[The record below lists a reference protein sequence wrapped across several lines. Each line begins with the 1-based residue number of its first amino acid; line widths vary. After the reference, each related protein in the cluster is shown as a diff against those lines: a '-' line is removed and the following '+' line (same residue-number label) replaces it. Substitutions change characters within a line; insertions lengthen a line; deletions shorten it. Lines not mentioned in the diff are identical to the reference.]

1 MRWTGIGQVSSDGWT
16 FYYSGGD
23 RHQAG
28 VGILLNRE
36 MADAVVGCWQVSKRV
51 MLIKITAKPVGLNII
66 QVYAP
71 TTDYSD
77 SEVEE
82 FYEQVDS
89 VRRQCKAEEV
99 TIVMGDLNAK
109 VGRGSGGTVVGQF
122 GLGVRNE
129 RGDRWVEWCE
139 SWEQV
144 ITNTWFNHHA
154 RHLYTWKSPGDR
166 VRNQIDYVSINKRF
180 RNSITQVKTKPGA
193 DCGRGCDHV
202 PVVAQMRVKVK
213 KVKKNRKIR
222 KDWNILRR
230 NEAIKDQYTIE
241 VANRYERLTEEGEGE
256 GVNLEWQVLQESLVG
271 AAEAII
277 PKERRRRKKPWIT
290 DEILDLM
297 DDRRRLKS
305 IAEVRYR
312 ELDRRIQRLCRVK
325 KEEWLNARCKDVEE
339 SAKVDSRAMAT
350 QIRELS
356 GKKRMARSTVIK
368 DRNGDI
374 LTERGEVLER
384 WREYVEELYSDQRG
398 DKPDLGDIEPG
409 PPILRREVE
418 KVVNS
423 MKWRKAEGSDGV
435 VVEMVEAAGEFGIR
449 KITDLAN
456 TIYST
461 GQVPDKMKESEF
473 LVIPK
478 KNGAVECSK
487 HRTISIMSQVAKI
500 VLKVLDVRLKSKVEE
515 TVDKAQFGFRKGSGT
530 RNATFMLR
538 TVLERSIEK
547 QKDLYMCFVD
557 FEKAFDTV
565 RHEQMAEG
573 LRRMGV
579 DAADL
584 RLLTNLYWGQKAVV
598 RVEDDRSGWIQIQRG
613 VRQGCVLSPDLF
625 SIYSQAVMD
634 ELEDLEGIRIGGV
647 NINNIRYADDTVL
660 FADTE
665 EKLLMLVDGL
675 NEGCSRYGMK
685 INIEKTEVMGVTK
698 RREQLP
704 VNISLGGSLLKQV
717 STFKYLGSQVSDDAK
732 CDSDIRARIG
742 MAKAAFGQLRKILVS
757 MSIRRE
763 TRVRVLKSYVWSVL
777 LFGCEA
783 WTISKEMRS
792 RLEAA
797 EMWFYRRMLR
807 IPWTARRTNQE
818 VLRMAGVTRELMT
831 VIRRRQIGFLGHI
844 LRGSRL
850 EKDCLLGMVE
860 GRRARGRQ
868 RTKYTD
874 GIKELIGCVRMDEV
888 LRLDRSA
895 WRSIAANIN
904 LDTAL
909 R

>member
-1 MRWTGIGQVSSDGWT
+1 MHAEQVSGSRRATAAMARTDATRSIATWNVNTLFQVGKFENLKKEAERMKLDVLGVSEVRWTGIGQVSSDGWT

-89 VRRQCKAEEV
+89 VRRQCRAEEV

-230 NEAIKDQYTIE
+230 NKAIKDQYTIE

-256 GVNLEWQVLQESLVG
+256 GVNIEWQVLQESLVG

-500 VLKVLDVRLKSKVEE
+500 VLKVHCFESKIVLM
-515 TVDKAQFGFRKGSGT
+515 KG
-530 RNATFMLR
+530 
-538 TVLERSIEK
+538 
-547 QKDLYMCFVD
+547 
-557 FEKAFDTV
+557 
-565 RHEQMAEG
+565 
-573 LRRMGV
+573 
-579 DAADL
+579 
-584 RLLTNLYWGQKAVV
+584 
-598 RVEDDRSGWIQIQRG
+598 
-613 VRQGCVLSPDLF
+613 
-625 SIYSQAVMD
+625 
-634 ELEDLEGIRIGGV
+634 
-647 NINNIRYADDTVL
+647 
-660 FADTE
+660 
-665 EKLLMLVDGL
+665 
-675 NEGCSRYGMK
+675 
-685 INIEKTEVMGVTK
+685 
-698 RREQLP
+698 
-704 VNISLGGSLLKQV
+704 
-717 STFKYLGSQVSDDAK
+717 
-732 CDSDIRARIG
+732 
-742 MAKAAFGQLRKILVS
+742 
-757 MSIRRE
+757 
-763 TRVRVLKSYVWSVL
+763 
-777 LFGCEA
+777 
-783 WTISKEMRS
+783 
-792 RLEAA
+792 
-797 EMWFYRRMLR
+797 
-807 IPWTARRTNQE
+807 
-818 VLRMAGVTRELMT
+818 
-831 VIRRRQIGFLGHI
+831 
-844 LRGSRL
+844 
-850 EKDCLLGMVE
+850 
-860 GRRARGRQ
+860 
-868 RTKYTD
+868 
-874 GIKELIGCVRMDEV
+874 
-888 LRLDRSA
+888 
-895 WRSIAANIN
+895 
-904 LDTAL
+904 
-909 R
+909 